1 MRHVRDRGIIEAVI
15 HCYGTLTSWK
25 LSTCFPDYDALYT
38 RAVAVLCHL
47 FHIYSSENTR
57 RAWLSKT
64 FLSGPAR
71 EFILKKDMSNFLPVD
86 EQLDL
91 LQKGAAEI
99 IRVADLRERLEES
112 RKTGRPLRVKA
123 GFDPTA
129 PDLHLGHTVLMR
141 KLRHFQQL
149 GHTVIFLVGDF
160 TSLIGDPT
168 GRNVTRKPLTRA
180 EIDKNAETYKEQV
193 FRILDEKATE
203 VRYNSEWLGKLGYE
217 ETIRLTAHFTV
228 SQMLERD
235 EFHKRFEEEQPIS
248 LHELLY
254 PVMQGYDSVC
264 LECDVELG
272 GTDQKFNLLCGRE
285 LQRHY
290 GQKPQIVLMTPI
302 LEGLDGVQKMSKSL
316 GNAIGINEPASEM
329 YGKLMSISDELMW
342 KYWVLLTD
350 LKQSEIDLMTAE
362 VAAGK
367 LHPMETKKKL
377 ARTITA
383 GFHGVAAAA
392 SADENWAAGVQR
404 REVPVDVERVSIPI
418 RDVARMD
425 AASLQKAE
433 GDLKMGVPID
443 VARLI
448 FRLGIKASRKDAER
462 QVLAGVSIDGE
473 KNTEQWFMVNS
484 RPREVAVRVGKQLKI
499 AVIT

>member
-1 MRHVRDRGIIEAVI
+1 M
-15 HCYGTLTSWK
+15 
-25 LSTCFPDYDALYT
+25 ST
-38 RAVAVLCHL
+38 
-47 FHIYSSENTR
+47 
-57 RAWLSKT
+57 
-64 FLSGPAR
+64 
-71 EFILKKDMSNFLPVD
+71 FLPVD
-86 EQLDL
+86 EQMDL

-112 RKTGRPLRVKA
+112 RKTGLPLRIKA

-149 GHTVIFLVGDF
+149 GHTVIFLIGDF

-168 GRNVTRKPLTRA
+168 GRNVTRKPLTR
-180 EIDKNAETYKEQV
+180 EQIDANAETYKAQV
-193 FRILDEKATE
+193 FKILDEKATE

-217 ETIRLTAHFTV
+217 GTIRVTSHFTV

-235 EFHKRFEEEQPIS
+235 EFHMRFQAEQPIS

-254 PVMQGYDSVC
+254 PVMQGYDSVA

-316 GNAIGINEPASEM
+316 GNAIGINEPPSEM
-329 YGKLMSISDELMW
+329 YGKLMSINDELMW
-342 KYWVLLTD
+342 KYWVFLTD
-350 LKQSEIDLMTAE
+350 LRQSEVDVMQAE
-362 VAAGK
+362 VAAGT
-367 LHPMETKKKL
+367 LHPMEAKKRL

-383 GFHGVAAAA
+383 AFHGEEEAGR
-392 SADENWAAGVQR
+392 ADENWA
-404 REVPVDVERVSIPI
+404 
-418 RDVARMD
+418 RMFQ
-425 AASLQKAE
+425 QKGE
-433 GDLKMGVPID
+433 SEDL
-443 VARLI
+443 
-448 FRLGIKASRKDAER
+448 E
-462 QVLAGVSIDGE
+462 
-473 KNTEQWFMVNS
+473 
-484 RPREVAVRVGKQLKI
+484 EVAVVFADVAGPEPNQIRLPKLLVQLGLAASGAEANRKI
-499 AVIT
+499 AEKAVKLNGEVASNALVPLAALPAWIVVRLGKRAKVAVVS